1 VTIEDATPETGA
13 LTRREFRA
21 ATGATDTVSPP
32 APPFNDDANA
42 SDPDAVDLE
51 SAEDARETAHEQT
64 IAPVPADFSVDDVDA
79 AAASDADIDLDEP
92 AASAASTVRWADE
105 SQTATA
111 FAWLD
116 VDTVEESTRPADLDQ
131 ITMREAGPD
140 LLADARLHPTL
151 LRARWLVP
159 IGAVAAL
166 VLAYAATV
174 LLWPLHEV
182 PPIVEAAE
190 FETVAAQV
198 AAPAWPAAG
207 SAGVGIA
214 GISSVAS
221 SADAVSI
228 ASVTKVVTALMVLD
242 RMPLQL
248 GEQGPEFAFSYSD
261 NVEYWDYR
269 RADQSALDVPVG
281 GVLTEY
287 QMLQGTLL
295 GSANNYVDR
304 LARDIWGSDASFAD
318 AAATWLADRGLSGIT
333 IVTPS
338 GFDEGNVATPV
349 ALLQLGER
357 AMQNPVFAEIVGTAS
372 AEIPGAGVVTN
383 TNGML
388 ADPGVV
394 GIKTGTLEGWSVLTA
409 KDVTI
414 GDTTVRLYAAVLN
427 QGDDEERLAVTRS
440 LFADA
445 ETALETMAP
454 AVPAGTVV
462 GTVDTLWGA
471 NVDLVTDEDAT
482 VLLWNGAAA
491 SAGATLALGEQ
502 RDAGDEAGTL
512 SVSGPLDAVEIGVSF
527 SDALPGPSPW
537 WRLTHPLELLGVV
550 AD

>member
-1 VTIEDATPETGA
+1 MTIDDATPESGT
-13 LTRREFRA
+13 LTRRELRGG
-21 ATGATDTVSPP
+21 TGATETVRPSTLPFSDTTDAP
-32 APPFNDDANA
+32 AA
-42 SDPDAVDLE
+42 
-51 SAEDARETAHEQT
+51 
-64 IAPVPADFSVDDVDA
+64 DA
-79 AAASDADIDLDEP
+79 AGLEPVNGAEEAAAPD
-92 AASAASTVRWADE
+92 ASTVQWADE
-105 SQTATA
+105 RQTATA
-111 FAWLD
+111 FTWLD
-116 VDTVEESTRPADLDQ
+116 VESVEENTLPADLDR
-131 ITMREAGPD
+131 ITMRESGPD
-140 LLADARLHPTL
+140 LLADARLRPAL
-151 LRARWLVP
+151 LSPRWSVP
-159 IGAVAAL
+159 LGALAVM
-166 VLAYAATV
+166 VLAYAGAT

-182 PPIVEAAE
+182 PPTVAAVG
-190 FETVAAQV
+190 FETVASQV
-198 AAPAWPAAG
+198 ATPAWPAGG

-214 GISSVAS
+214 GLSSVAS

-261 NVEYWDYR
+261 SVEYWDYR
-269 RADQSALDVPVG
+269 RADQSALDVPVD

-318 AAATWLADRGLSGIT
+318 AAATWLAERGLSGIT

-338 GFDEGNVATPV
+338 GFDEGNIATPE

-372 AEIPGAGVVTN
+372 ADIPGAGIVTN

-394 GIKTGTLEGWSVLTA
+394 GIKTGTLVGWSMLTA
-409 KDVTI
+409 KDATI
-414 GDTTVRLYAAVLN
+414 GDTTVHLYAAVLN
-427 QGDDEERLAVTRS
+427 QGSDEERLAVTRS

-445 ETALETMAP
+445 EAALQTVAP

-471 NVDLVTDEDAT
+471 DVDLVTDEDAT
-482 VLLWNGAAA
+482 VLLWNGASA
-491 SAGATLALGEQ
+491 SAAATLALSDE

-512 SVSGPLDAVEIGVSF
+512 SVSGPLNAVEIGVAL
-527 SDALPGPSPW
+527 SDELPGPSPW